1 MRVLVTN
8 DDGYDAPGIFALA
21 RAFAQAGHDAT
32 VLAPRTEASGSGA
45 GVGPVHLRGGTVAVQ
60 EVDLPGLE
68 GIRTLAVD
76 ALPALIV
83 ITACLGGFGPPPDLV
98 VSGINPGRNVGRA
111 VLHSGTVGAALTS
124 AAFGLKAL
132 AVSIQ
137 AGSSPSAY
145 ESADGSLVHY
155 ESAAALAVAVASQMA
170 IAPANGDQPQRTE
183 SSPRKDRR
191 HPTRPPRHQ
200 RVDLLGAA
208 PSPRARGSAGAP
220 LPASGRG
227 RIGRRQPVRR
237 CPDCGRLGRRH
248 APRQRERGS
257 TSRCRQSRVSRPGVR
272 LPSTG
277 HVTATSRDW
286 AFAKRVGTPRA
297 VWPRSATTA
306 RGRLPGRGGRL
317 QSVGGRT
324 PGAGRN

>member
-1 MRVLVTN
+1 M
-8 DDGYDAPGIFALA
+8 PSPKP
-21 RAFAQAGHDAT
+21 AT
-32 VLAPRTEASGSGA
+32 TPPSSHPRTEASGSGA

-98 VSGINPGRNVGRA
+98 ASGINPGRNVGRA

-170 IAPANGDQPQRTE
+170 IAPARTVINLNVPNLPLGKIVGIRRAHLATKGLIFSARLQAREPEVQLELRSLLPAEGESAVDNQSDDALTAVGWAVVTPLASVSEDQRPDVGRVVSAALE
-183 SSPRKDRR
+183 SASL
-191 HPTRPPRHQ
+191 
-200 RVDLLGAA
+200 LLG
-208 PSPRARGSAGAP
+208 
-220 LPASGRG
+220 
-227 RIGRRQPVRR
+227 
-237 CPDCGRLGRRH
+237 
-248 APRQRERGS
+248 
-257 TSRCRQSRVSRPGVR
+257 T
-272 LPSTG
+272 
-277 HVTATSRDW
+277 
-286 AFAKRVGTPRA
+286 
-297 VWPRSATTA
+297 
-306 RGRLPGRGGRL
+306 
-317 QSVGGRT
+317 
-324 PGAGRN
+324 